1 MITAIEVSNYRSLGS
16 GLRVNLGALT
26 ALVGANGAGKSNI
39 ADVVRFLAEAL
50 TVGLEATIAR
60 RHGIDAIRR
69 WSSGRPFNLSIRA
82 DLREETFSGSYSF
95 TLAGDSAEDY
105 RLKEE
110 EAVIIDKAT
119 AASHKFHVREGKW
132 TEGPADLRPKVTGQS
147 LAMTLVAGDER
158 FAPIA
163 NALRSVC
170 VYAVFPDTLRR
181 TAEARHRA
189 PHETAR
195 RKLDHDPPR
204 DGR

>member
-1 MITAIEVSNYRSLGS
+1 M
-16 GLRVNLGALT
+16 
-26 ALVGANGAGKSNI
+26 
-39 ADVVRFLAEAL
+39 
-50 TVGLEATIAR
+50 
-60 RHGIDAIRR
+60 
-69 WSSGRPFNLSIRA
+69 
-82 DLREETFSGSYSF
+82 
-95 TLAGDSAEDY
+95 AGDSAEDY

-119 AASHKFHVREGKW
+119 AASHKFHLREGKW

-163 NALRSVC
+163 SALRSVC

-189 PHETAR
+189 PDETAR
-195 RKLDHDPPR
+195 RKLDHDSPR